1 MEPTRYDILRRENDR
16 VAIWLETSAD
26 LKTAKSRIAQI
37 ASFWPG
43 GYEVVDYHSQQIV
56 AAVASPKR
64 LRVSLRRMRERARRS
79 FRTSHTWLL
88 APTPPVADL
97 APYQAMQK
105 YARDCYRTS
114 CEWLCASM
122 ARVQAYRSR

>member
-26 LKTAKSRIAQI
+26 LKTAESRIEQI

-43 GYEVVDYHSQQIV
+43 RYEVVDYHSQLIV

-79 FRTSHTWLL
+79 LRTSHTWLL
-88 APTPPVADL
+88 APTPRVADV
-97 APYQAMQK
+97 AAYQAMQK

>member
-26 LKTAKSRIAQI
+26 LNTAKSRIKRI
-37 ASFWPG
+37 VSFWPG
-43 GYEVVDYHSQQIV
+43 RYEVVEHHSQQIV
-56 AAVASPKR
+56 AAVGGPTR
-64 LRVSLRRMRERARRS
+64 LRVSLRRMRERARGS
-79 FRTSHTWLL
+79 FWASYEWLL
-88 APTPPVADL
+88 APAPRVADL
-97 APYQAMQK
+97 AAYKGMQK

-122 ARVQAYRSR
+122 ALVQAYRSR